1 MASYT
6 STPLFGGA
14 LIVDLPSTFADVRC
28 VTPFPSTNVRLTH
41 EISTIRQVPDHQE
54 VYLDKDGFTSIIFDI
69 TERVGLPGSG
79 PAVDGAA
86 LTTHLEDIVASDID
100 IVQVWNT
107 SNTQFSKLPYASF
120 SPLSPLKPLA
130 TKECYDHVLTLRS
143 DDIPAYTL
151 IATQTPPP
159 QPGSKSPD
167 FTAIVLTLIRLE
179 EDKTDIL
186 ITINVPHIKGEYS
199 VEEVDMQVGKQG
211 KLIENAVEYAARIWE
226 TFKIKDWGLFNEV

>member
-14 LIVDLPSTFADVRC
+14 LIVDLPSTFADV
-28 VTPFPSTNVRLTH
+28 
-41 EISTIRQVPDHQE
+41 STIRQVPDHQE

-100 IVQVWNT
+100 TVQVWNT
-107 SNTQFSKLPYASF
+107 SNTQFSKLPYAFF
-120 SPLSPLKPLA
+120 SPISLLKPLA
-130 TKECYDHVLTLRS
+130 NRRI

-199 VEEVDMQVGKQG
+199 AEEVDMQVGKQG
-211 KLIENAVEYAARIWE
+211 KLIENAVEYAAKIWE

>member
-100 IVQVWNT
+100 TVQVWNT

-120 SPLSPLKPLA
+120 SPLSLLKPLA

-199 VEEVDMQVGKQG
+199 AEEVDMQVGKQG

>member
-1 MASYT
+1 VCYPIPSANALL
-6 STPLFGGA
+6 TPA
-14 LIVDLPSTFADVRC
+14 
-28 VTPFPSTNVRLTH
+28 
-41 EISTIRQVPDHQE
+41 ISTIRQVPDHQE

-100 IVQVWNT
+100 TVQVWNT
-107 SNTQFSKLPYASF
+107 SNTQFSKLSYASF
-120 SPLSPLKPLA
+120 SPLSLLQPLA
-130 TKECYDHVLTLRS
+130 TRECYDHVLTLRS
-143 DDIPAYTL
+143 EDIPAYTL